1 MEAIKSSRLPDEN
14 EKYLRAIVENAESCM
29 AILDASGKI
38 KSFLG
43 SERIMNRSNIPFRIL
58 ITEIIDKDKNDNI
71 RRKVAEVSAT
81 KMPLVDKKMVSSHGS
96 EYFLKDSYYPV
107 ENADGS
113 VTEVGII
120 REDISE
126 SSEIREQYQ
135 SLVDNSIMGL
145 LIFQD
150 DRIVFANQ
158 KMADLTGYD
167 HDQLLNRPA
176 CEFIEKFSDP
186 RERTEV
192 SMRIYRTS
200 RFVDPFEC
208 RITRQSGSE
217 MWIQLFD
224 NEIIYNGHH
233 ALQVAFLDIDK
244 RKRAESSL
252 EMFKHV
258 VNSTKDQIVF
268 VDANSVIQLVNRE
281 LLVSFGKTKR
291 DLLNR
296 PLSTLFG
303 IEYVSAYLDQPLFDC
318 FSNKKFVQMLRWVDY
333 PDGNER
339 YVEFSLNPYIVEPDR
354 DTVTGVV
361 ITLRDLTDTIDS
373 DIQLIDIVENE
384 RRNIAMELHDGLTHD
399 LLGISIQTKLLTQS
413 LEREKNSHAVA
424 LASVNDS
431 LNNAISYARNL
442 SKGISPVHEKYKN
455 LNYLLTELVSIAEKR
470 YSIACMLSMPDNVEL
485 YDMRT
490 LENIYYIIDEAIT
503 NAVKHANVSKVMI
516 SVSNEDGFISFSVLD
531 NGPGF
536 NPSASSDGM
545 GIRFMKTRCRSISAS
560 FVIRSKQET
569 GTEITFRLK
578 SPTAASV

>member
-1 MEAIKSSRLPDEN
+1 MELSKSSRLPDEN

-29 AILDASGKI
+29 AILDATGKI

-43 SERIMNRSNIPFRIL
+43 SERIMNRSNMPFRIL

-71 RRKVAEVSAT
+71 RRKVAEVTAT
-81 KMPLVDKKMVSSHGS
+81 KMPLIDKKMVSSHGS

-107 ENADGS
+107 ENEDGS

-176 CEFIEKFSDP
+176 CEFIEKFADP

-208 RITRQSGSE
+208 RITRESGSE

-268 VDANSVIQLVNRE
+268 VDSNSIIQLVNRE
-281 LLVSFGKTKR
+281 LLCSFGKTTR

-303 IEYVSAYLDQPLFDC
+303 VDYVLAYLDQPLIEC

-339 YVEFSLNPYIVEPDR
+339 YVEFSLNPYIVEPDS

-413 LEREKNSHAVA
+413 LIKEKSPYAEA
-424 LASVNDS
+424 LAAVNDS
-431 LNNAISYARNL
+431 LNLAISYARNL

-455 LNYLLTELVSIAEKR
+455 LNYLLTELVSIAQKR
-470 YSIACMLSMPDNVEL
+470 YSIECVLSMPESVEL
-485 YDMRT
+485 YDMRM
-490 LENIYYIIDEAIT
+490 LENIYYIVDEAIT

-516 SVSNEDGFISFSVLD
+516 SVSEEDGFITFSVQD

-536 NPSASSDGM
+536 NPSISSDGM

-569 GTEITFRLK
+569 GTEISFRLK
-578 SPTAASV
+578 APSAAIN

>member
-1 MEAIKSSRLPDEN
+1 MEDNKAPRQPDQN

-29 AILDASGKI
+29 AILDPKGKV

-43 SERIMNRSNIPFRIL
+43 SERIMNRSNVPFRIL
-58 ITEIIDKDKNDNI
+58 ITEIIDKDKNDSI
-71 RRKVAEVSAT
+71 RQKVAEVIAT
-81 KMPLVDKKMVSSHGS
+81 KLPLVDKKMVSSNGA
-96 EYFLKDSYYPV
+96 EFFLKDSYYPV
-107 ENADGS
+107 ENSDGT

-126 SSEIREQYQ
+126 SSEIREAYQ
-135 SLVDNSIMGL
+135 TLVDNSIMGL

-150 DRIVFANQ
+150 GRIAFANQ
-158 KMADLTGYD
+158 KMADLTGYPIT
-167 HDQLLNRPA
+167 QLINRPS
-176 CEFIEKFSDP
+176 FDFFDKFAHP
-186 RERTEV
+186 QERAEV
-192 SMRIYRTS
+192 SMRITRTS

-208 RITRQSGSE
+208 RITRKSGSE

-233 ALQVAFLDIDK
+233 AVQVAFLDIDK
-244 RKRAESSL
+244 RKRAETSL
-252 EMFKHV
+252 EMYKHV

-268 VDANSVIQLVNRE
+268 VDPDSIIRLVNRE
-281 LLVSFGKTKR
+281 LLVSFGKTAR

-303 IEYVSAYLDQPLFDC
+303 IEYVASYLTQPLYDC
-318 FSNKKFVQMLRWVDY
+318 FSNNKFVQTLRWVEY

-339 YVEFSLNPYIVEPDR
+339 YVEFNLSPYIVEPSS

-361 ITLRDLTDTIDS
+361 IILRDLTDSIDN
-373 DIQLIDIVENE
+373 DILMIDIVENE

-399 LLGISIQTKLLTQS
+399 LLGISIQTKLLTQ
-413 LEREKNSHAVA
+413 LLQNDNSPHEHS
-424 LASVNDS
+424 LASINES

-455 LNYLLTELVSIAEKR
+455 LNYLLTELAAIAAKR
-470 YSIACMLSMPDNVEL
+470 YSIECELSMPENVEL
-485 YDMRT
+485 HDVKT

-503 NAVKHANVSKVMI
+503 NAVKHACVSKVHI
-516 SVSNEDGFISFSVLD
+516 TVQDEEGFISFSVKD

-536 NPSASSDGM
+536 NPSISSDGM

-560 FVIRSKQET
+560 FVIRSKKET
-569 GTEITFRLK
+569 GTEILFRIK
-578 SPTAASV
+578 HPVHSQA